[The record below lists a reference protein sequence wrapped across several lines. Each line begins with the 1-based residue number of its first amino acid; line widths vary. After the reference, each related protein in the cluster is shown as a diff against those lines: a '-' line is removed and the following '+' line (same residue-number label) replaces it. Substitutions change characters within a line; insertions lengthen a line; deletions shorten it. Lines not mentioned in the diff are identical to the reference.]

1 MGLVRDM
8 PSASRRWFPLLVV
21 GAALAASL
29 TSLGNGFALDDLPIV
44 LQNGRVHS
52 LASPWAWLVQ
62 TYWPPEH
69 GAALYRP
76 LVIAGFAIQWT
87 LGHGSPLVFHL
98 VNVLLYAAASLA
110 VFWLARQLLPE
121 GAALVAAL
129 YFAVQPVHVEAVG
142 NIVGQSELL
151 VGLLLALGVGV
162 YVRQRGAGAVTVRGG
177 IALTGLY
184 LLALMAK
191 EHALVS
197 PALLVLAEL
206 LLVERPD
213 GLRARFERLIP
224 LYLALGTVAVSFWT
238 VRTMVTGGTIGRD
251 WHPAFRTGEFSVRLW
266 TSLGVIPD
274 YLRLL
279 LFPAH
284 LSADYNPQEIPVAA
298 GPGLRPLLGLA
309 VLLVVGAVV
318 VWAWRRKPV
327 VAFGLLWCSLAI
339 FPVSNLLI
347 PTGILLAERTLFLP
361 SVGFALALGGAVALL
376 ASRWK
381 ELGVAA
387 QRLLPAGL
395 ALLVLAGIARSALRQ
410 PVWKDN
416 ATLFEQT
423 ALDAPQSYRARAARA
438 VLWIEAGREAEGE
451 REYRAALEL
460 YRDDPNLFADFGNY
474 YVRKARY
481 ADALPLYQRV
491 LELVPDHWSA
501 TSRSILCLI
510 QLGRLEEARHL
521 AQVATHRGDEGAAA
535 KLAYVDSLLA
545 HRPDSTKA
553 LTR

>member
-1 MGLVRDM
+1 M
-8 PSASRRWFPLLVV
+8 PLATRRWFPLVV
-21 GAALAASL
+21 LAAALAASL

-44 LQNGRVHS
+44 LQNSRVHS
-52 LASPWAWLVQ
+52 VATPWAWLVQ

-76 LVIAGFAIQWT
+76 LVIAGFALQWT
-87 LGHGSPLVFHL
+87 AGSGGPFVFHL

-110 VFWLARQLLPE
+110 VLWLARQLLPD
-121 GAALVAAL
+121 GPALLAAL

-151 VGLLLALGVGV
+151 VGLLISLGVGV
-162 YVRQRGAGAVTVRGG
+162 YVRERGAGAVTVRAGV
-177 IALTGLY
+177 ALTGLY

-191 EHALVS
+191 EHALVF

-206 LLVERPD
+206 LLVEHPD
-213 GLRARFERLIP
+213 GVRARFERLIP
-224 LYLALGTVAVSFWT
+224 LYLALGVVAVSFWT

-251 WHPAFRTGEFSVRLW
+251 WHPAFRTGGFGLRLW
-266 TSLGVIPD
+266 TSLGVLPE

-284 LSADYNPQEIPVAA
+284 LSADYNPQEIPVAT
-298 GPGLRPLLGLA
+298 GVGLRPLLGVA
-309 VLLVVGAVV
+309 VLLLLLGIVR
-318 VWAWRRKPV
+318 WSWRRRPV
-327 VAFGLLWCSLAI
+327 IAFGLLWCALAL
-339 FPVSNLLI
+339 FPVSNLLL

-361 SVGFALALGGAVALL
+361 SIGAALALGAAAMLV
-376 ASRWK
+376 ASRWA
-381 ELGVAA
+381 GWSASGR
-387 QRLLPAGL
+387 RLAVAGL
-395 ALLVLAGIARSALRQ
+395 GIVALAGVVRSALRQ
-410 PVWKDN
+410 PVWKNN
-416 ATLFEQT
+416 ATLFEET
-423 ALDAPQSYRARAARA
+423 ALDAPRSYRARAARA
-438 VLWIEAGREAEGE
+438 VLWIENGREAEGE
-451 REYRAALEL
+451 REYREALEL

-474 YVRKARY
+474 YVRKGRY

-510 QLGRLEEARHL
+510 QLGRLDEARRL

-545 HRPDSTKA
+545 HRPDSTSH
-553 LTR
+553 